1 MGDNGGQCR
10 KLPYMACDS
19 EMGWFWGWQKES
31 SLSLRSLKPQDT
43 RCFTVTPS
51 VTRFGCRADSHSIP
65 SSRMKSDNTEACHCE
80 INLTTQNDTS
90 IHWSF
95 LGGGT
100 VFFYRLPVFFTGIFA
115 FLLLSE
121 PNDRWFTF
129 VTPIVFR
136 FCFLMNH
143 FD

>member
-43 RCFTVTPS
+43 KCFTVTPS
-51 VTRFGCRADSHSIP
+51 VTRFDCRADSHSIP

-100 VFFYRLPVFFTGIFA
+100 AWKPISKEGSLYSIGWVNGVFSSLAGIFHRDLCVLA
-115 FLLLSE
+115 FE
-121 PNDRWFTF
+121 
-129 VTPIVFR
+129 
-136 FCFLMNH
+136 
-143 FD
+143 